1 MEKTTITKVTLDEAR
16 ELYNSH
22 NKTLK
27 ELALK
32 CFSENELKLPS
43 FSEIKTFEDAVTV
56 LGMSIDDENSIVN
69 TLKKRSKAMAA
80 MYKLNII
87 RKALN
92 LGQNIH
98 LIKSANE
105 DSLVYCPKNPFIA
118 TYYIISG
125 PFENSVKI
133 WSTLQETIILLAI
146 SLALLPAYKMRF
158 WNIGG
163 QGQILMGALMATIVM
178 IYLNFLP
185 NTIVIIIALIGAI
198 IYYFINKKFFKSWTT
213 SNKSEI
219 KQPFTENKNR
229 DYNIDDSQRQEH

>member
-1 MEKTTITKVTLDEAR
+1 METYKNMIVTIDEAR
-16 ELYNSH
+16 EMYNSG

-27 ELALK
+27 DLALK
-32 CFSENELKLPS
+32 VFSEDELNQS
-43 FSEIKTFEDAVTV
+43 TYSEIKTFEDAVTV

-118 TYYIISG
+118 KGSTYYKNDIEWCRMEIIGRFNNDGIEYFVLNGDPGISG
-125 PFENSVKI
+125 HSGLAVYDGLICVAYAKTEFAFLGCATAEIAEHFGKYFGMLITEAKYGDVDDF
-133 WSTLQETIILLAI
+133 TITHDKYGNA
-146 SLALLPAYKMRF
+146 
-158 WNIGG
+158 
-163 QGQILMGALMATIVM
+163 
-178 IYLNFLP
+178 
-185 NTIVIIIALIGAI
+185 
-198 IYYFINKKFFKSWTT
+198 
-213 SNKSEI
+213 
-219 KQPFTENKNR
+219 
-229 DYNIDDSQRQEH
+229 

>member
-1 MEKTTITKVTLDEAR
+1 MKKATITEVTLDEAR

-92 LGQNIH
+92 LGQNLH

-118 TYYIISG
+118 KESTYYKNDIEWCRIEIIGRFNNDGIEYFVLNGDPGISVHSG
-125 PFENSVKI
+125 LAVYDGLICVAHAKTEFAFLGCASAEIAEHFGKYFGMLITEAKYGDVDDF
-133 WSTLQETIILLAI
+133 TITNDKYGNA
-146 SLALLPAYKMRF
+146 
-158 WNIGG
+158 
-163 QGQILMGALMATIVM
+163 
-178 IYLNFLP
+178 
-185 NTIVIIIALIGAI
+185 
-198 IYYFINKKFFKSWTT
+198 
-213 SNKSEI
+213 
-219 KQPFTENKNR
+219 
-229 DYNIDDSQRQEH
+229 

>member
-1 MEKTTITKVTLDEAR
+1 MIVTIDEAR
-16 ELYNSH
+16 EMYNSG

-27 ELALK
+27 DLALK
-32 CFSENELKLPS
+32 VFSEDELNQS
-43 FSEIKTFEDAVTV
+43 TYSEIKTFEDAVTV

-118 TYYIISG
+118 KGSTYYKNDIEWCRMEIIGRFNNDGIEYFVLNGDPAIGGHSG
-125 PFENSVKI
+125 
-133 WSTLQETIILLAI
+133 LAI
-146 SLALLPAYKMRF
+146 YDGLSGVGHAKTDCGVLGCASAEIAEHFGKYFGMLITEAKYGDVDDF
-158 WNIGG
+158 
-163 QGQILMGALMATIVM
+163 TITNDK
-178 IYLNFLP
+178 YGN
-185 NTIVIIIALIGAI
+185 A
-198 IYYFINKKFFKSWTT
+198 
-213 SNKSEI
+213 
-219 KQPFTENKNR
+219 
-229 DYNIDDSQRQEH
+229 

>member
-1 MEKTTITKVTLDEAR
+1 METYKNMIVTIDEAR
-16 ELYNSH
+16 EMYNSG

-27 ELALK
+27 DLALK
-32 CFSENELKLPS
+32 VFSEDELNQS
-43 FSEIKTFEDAVTV
+43 TYSEIKTFEDAVTV

-118 TYYIISG
+118 KGSTYYKNDIEWCRMEIIGRFNNDGIEYFVLNGDPGISG
-125 PFENSVKI
+125 HSGLAVYDGLICVAHAKTDFAFLGCASAEIAEHFGKYFGMLITEAKYGDVDDF
-133 WSTLQETIILLAI
+133 TITNDKYGNA
-146 SLALLPAYKMRF
+146 
-158 WNIGG
+158 
-163 QGQILMGALMATIVM
+163 
-178 IYLNFLP
+178 
-185 NTIVIIIALIGAI
+185 
-198 IYYFINKKFFKSWTT
+198 
-213 SNKSEI
+213 
-219 KQPFTENKNR
+219 
-229 DYNIDDSQRQEH
+229 

>member
-1 MEKTTITKVTLDEAR
+1 METYKNMIVTIDEAR
-16 ELYNSH
+16 EMYNSG

-27 ELALK
+27 DLALK
-32 CFSENELKLPS
+32 VFSEDELNQS
-43 FSEIKTFEDAVTV
+43 TYSEIKTFEDAVTV

-118 TYYIISG
+118 KGSTYYKNDIEWCRMEIIGRFNNDGIEYFVLNGDTSISG
-125 PFENSVKI
+125 HSGLAVYDGLICVAHAKTDFAFLGCASAEIAEHFGKYFGMLITEAKYGDVDDF
-133 WSTLQETIILLAI
+133 II
-146 SLALLPAYKMRF
+146 
-158 WNIGG
+158 
-163 QGQILMGALMATIVM
+163 THD
-178 IYLNFLP
+178 IYGN
-185 NTIVIIIALIGAI
+185 A
-198 IYYFINKKFFKSWTT
+198 
-213 SNKSEI
+213 
-219 KQPFTENKNR
+219 
-229 DYNIDDSQRQEH
+229 